1 MTTEIYS
8 IRTEIGDEYKLKF
21 TTDRSGVIGN
31 HLLDEIGDEG
41 IEVAEI
47 ALARVK
53 GFNVTSGKVLSQI
66 EQCVSDIMSRH
77 QNVIW
82 TFFCDFISFL
92 PATKK
97 KIPVQ
102 EYRSRLFT
110 AMFERFTSHHQQFK
124 NFCNNVVKVE
134 GVAETFYFHVIY
146 RKEHQKYAD
155 MIADG
160 LQKDFGKP
168 D

>member
-1 MTTEIYS
+1 MTEIYTIYS
-8 IRTEIGDEYKLKF
+8 ESGDEYKLKF
-21 TTDRSGVIGN
+21 TTDCNGIIADA
-31 HLLDEIGDEG
+31 LLEEMNSVG

-53 GFNVTSGKVLSQI
+53 GVNVTSGKVLAQI
-66 EQCVSDIMSRH
+66 EECIADLMNRY
-77 QNVIW
+77 QNVIL

-97 KIPVQ
+97 KMPVQ

-110 AMFERFTSHHQQFK
+110 AMFERYMNHHHIDD
-124 NFCNNVVKVE
+124 FCNNVVKVE
-134 GVAETFYFHVIY
+134 GVAEIFYFHVIY
-146 RKEHQKYAD
+146 HKEHQKYAE
-155 MIADG
+155 MIAEG

-168 D
+168 EQ

>member
-1 MTTEIYS
+1 MTEIFTICS
-8 IRTEIGDEYKLKF
+8 ESGDEYKLKF
-21 TTDRSGVIGN
+21 TTDRNGIIADA
-31 HLLDEIGDEG
+31 LLDEINGVG
-41 IEVAEI
+41 IEVVEI

-53 GFNVTSGKVLSQI
+53 GVNVTSGKVLAQI
-66 EQCVSDIMSRH
+66 EKCIADLLNRY
-77 QNVIW
+77 QNVVL

-97 KIPVQ
+97 NMPVQ

-110 AMFERFTSHHQQFK
+110 AMFERYIIHYHIDD
-124 NFCNNVVKVE
+124 FCNNVVKVE

-146 RKEHQKYAD
+146 HKEHQKYAE
-155 MIADG
+155 MIAEG

-168 D
+168 EQ